1 MEERKRCYAYMLY
14 MYAQKDDKSNMLHIG
29 GKIEKPIAVNLYS
42 TRSEMLDYTE
52 YMCMGVRAFDKSASV
67 LVYEKEYELVN
78 CWRIT
83 NFDAINYPDAPK
95 RIIILNDGERY
106 CVKTNL
112 FNH

>member
-14 MYAQKDDKSNMLHIG
+14 VGTKVERPSIIHTG
-29 GKIEKPIAVNLYS
+29 GKIEKPIAVNLCS
-42 TRSEMLDYTE
+42 TRSEMLDYVE
-52 YMCMGVRAFDKSASV
+52 YMWMGVRAFDASASV
-67 LVYEKEYELVN
+67 LVYEKDYELEN

-83 NFDAINYPDAPK
+83 NISAMNYQDAPK

-106 CVKTNL
+106 WIKTNL

>member
-14 MYAQKDDKSNMLHIG
+14 VRTKDDKSNMLHIG

-52 YMCMGVRAFDKSASV
+52 YMWMGVRVFDKSASV

-95 RIIILNDGERY
+95 RIIILDDGERY
-106 CVKTNL
+106 SVKTNL
-112 FNH
+112 